1 MSYSI
6 KTDLA
11 IEVAEILGSNKNN
24 KNNKIDGVQIINKFQ
39 EDDIN
44 VSCINII
51 NSVGEKNMGKPI
63 GNYITIESPIIKEH
77 NPKIHEK
84 ITAIFSDEIT
94 SLINKNNLNKNN
106 LNVLIVGLGNQE
118 VTPDALGPKV
128 VSKILIT
135 RHMKGCDLSN
145 ISNISNI
152 FEDISFV
159 SAISTG
165 VMGTTGI
172 ETAEIVKAVVEK
184 TKPEL
189 VIVIDALATRKTSR
203 INSTIQMTD
212 TGIAPGAGMGNKR
225 KHLNK
230 ETLGVP
236 VIAIGVPTVV
246 GVATLVNDTID
257 ILIDS
262 IINSIDSH
270 TGEEFY
276 KMLKILEKQ
285 EKYELIEDA
294 LNNVSNSNIENLFV
308 TPKEVD
314 EVIERL
320 AKIISISIN
329 KALHN
334 SNYEILSQ
342 YIN

>member
-1 MSYSI
+1 MGYSI

-11 IEVAEILGSNKNN
+11 IEVAEILGSSN
-24 KNNKIDGVQIINKFQ
+24 NNKIEGVQIINKL
-39 EDDIN
+39 EETDIN

-51 NSVGEKNMGKPI
+51 NSVGEQNMGKPV

-77 NPKIHEK
+77 NPEVHEK
-84 ITAIFSDEIT
+84 ITSIFSNEII
-94 SLINKNNLNKNN
+94 SLVNKNNLNKNN
-106 LNVLIVGLGNQE
+106 LNVLVVGLGNQT

-128 VSKILIT
+128 VSKVLIT
-135 RHMKGCDLSN
+135 RHIKDSDLN
-145 ISNISNI
+145 NK
-152 FEDISFV
+152 FKDISFV

-172 ETAEIVKAVVEK
+172 ETAEIVKGVVEK
-184 TKPEL
+184 TKPDL
-189 VIVIDALATRKTSR
+189 VIAIDALATRKTSR

-230 ETLGVP
+230 QTLGVP

-262 IINSIDSH
+262 IINSIGN
-270 TGEEFY
+270 GEEFY
-276 KMLKILEKQ
+276 KMLKSLEKE
-285 EKYELIEDA
+285 EKYAVIEDA

-329 KALHN
+329 KALN
-334 SNYEILSQ
+334 SSNYESLSK